1 MKLNSVARLKFCPY
15 SVRGRAPGTSEA
27 VSGAEDPIAG
37 DEGSA
42 TNVLSAA
49 TAHHPQRNL
58 PTNIGNYD
66 RFDESNC

>member
-1 MKLNSVARLKFCPY
+1 V
-15 SVRGRAPGTSEA
+15 G
-27 VSGAEDPIAG
+27 GAEDPIAG

-58 PTNIGNYD
+58 VWKLAMTSRLSTDDVVTAVVGSILFN
-66 RFDESNC
+66 FL